1 MNYALGGE
9 DGRVPTRS
17 KGRGRG
23 RGRAKSTVSSQG
35 HQHYNFDTEIGGTI
49 NQPTQFISGSNFSIY
64 SSHSQLQNGG
74 RGQWSGRS
82 RERMNLSTPYAN
94 NAAGELHV
102 L

>member
-1 MNYALGGE
+1 MNYVLGGE

-17 KGRGRG
+17 KGKGRG

-35 HQHYNFDTEIGGTI
+35 HQHYNFDTEIGGTV
-49 NQPTQFISGSNFSIY
+49 NQPTQFISGSNFS
-64 SSHSQLQNGG
+64 SLHSQLQNRG

-82 RERMNLSTPYAN
+82 RERMNLSTPYVN
-94 NAAGELHV
+94 NASGELHV